1 MDQLGVVLLLT
12 NNTTYHNKGARQVDV
27 SGKDEKCA
35 YALCVASTAAGDSLP
50 FQQVWNR
57 KTKVSSPT
65 ATVAGM
71 EEVKEIDFEFAF
83 ASSPEKMSHFST
95 LKTMKEVSHAMLPA
109 FVHQL
114 IALSSG
120 WRIF

>member
-1 MDQLGVVLLLT
+1 ME
-12 NNTTYHNKGARQVDV
+12 V

-35 YALCVASTAAGDSLP
+35 YALCVASTAAEDFLP

-57 KTKVSSPT
+57 KTKVSSPK

-71 EEVKEIDFEFAF
+71 EEVKEIDFEFTF
-83 ASSPEKMSHFST
+83 ASSPKKISHFSA

-109 FVHQL
+109 FSHQL